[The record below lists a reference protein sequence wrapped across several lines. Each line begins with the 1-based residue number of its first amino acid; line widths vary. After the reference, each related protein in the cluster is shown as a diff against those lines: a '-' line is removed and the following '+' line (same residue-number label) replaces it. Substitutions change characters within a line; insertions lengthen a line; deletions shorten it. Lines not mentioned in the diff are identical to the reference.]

1 VADFEGFAGADLL
14 QSVEHGEGGIGGS
27 GEDFEDLKLAVG
39 EEDTI
44 GKRAAGVDGYAQV
57 DPLSSCSITASPA
70 GCRIL
75 ELYTKGA
82 DLNEIYGWLGEATRE
97 QKSTLLAAS
106 LGWMLDS
113 MDVMLYALVLGQV
126 QREMHLSAAMSGA
139 MMSVTLIAAAVG
151 GIGFGWFADRCG
163 RVRALTISVLVYSVA
178 TALCGFSHTAAEFM
192 GCRVLLGL
200 GMGGEWAS
208 GAALVAETWPGRHR
222 GKALALMQSSWAVGY
237 ALGAAIVAL
246 VMPHFGWRAVFFVG
260 VAPAL
265 IALWLRRRLREPEVW
280 RRERTQQVRVG
291 ELFRGSFGRS
301 MLVCAT
307 MNAATLFAWW
317 GLFTWVPRFLS
328 MPVAEGG
335 RGLSIVNTSVWTIVM
350 QTGTFLGYVVFG
362 YLADRFSRKYT
373 YIGYL
378 VIASLSVP
386 LFAFV
391 RNPNAL
397 LLIGPLVGFFGTG
410 YFSGFAII
418 ASELFPTWLRGS
430 AMGFVY
436 NIGRVVSAA
445 SPYLIGRVSEHA
457 GLNYALCLTS
467 AAFLLAALI
476 ATALRLPATPESV

>member
-1 VADFEGFAGADLL
+1 MNA
-14 QSVEHGEGGIGGS
+14 
-27 GEDFEDLKLAVG
+27 
-39 EEDTI
+39 
-44 GKRAAGVDGYAQV
+44 
-57 DPLSSCSITASPA
+57 
-70 GCRIL
+70 
-75 ELYTKGA
+75 
-82 DLNEIYGWLGEATRE
+82 IYGWLAEASRD
-97 QKSTLLAAS
+97 QKRTMLAAS

-126 QREMHLSAAMSGA
+126 QRELHLSAAMSGA
-139 MMSVTLIAAAVG
+139 MMSVTLIAAAIG

-163 RVRALTISVLVYSVA
+163 RVRALTISVLVYSIA
-178 TALCGFSHTAAEFM
+178 TALCGLSHTAAEFM
-192 GCRVLLGL
+192 LCRVLLGL

-208 GAALVAETWPGRHR
+208 GAALVAETWPARHR
-222 GKALALMQSSWAVGY
+222 GKALAVVQSSWAVGY

-260 VAPAL
+260 IAPAL
-265 IALWLRRRLREPEVW
+265 ITLWLRRSLREPETW
-280 RRERTQQVRVG
+280 RQERTSQPRAGQ
-291 ELFRGSFGRS
+291 LLRGTLGRS

-350 QTGTFLGYVVFG
+350 QVGTFLGYVVFG

-378 VIASLSVP
+378 LIAALLVP
-386 LFAFV
+386 VFAFV

-410 YFSGFAII
+410 YFSGFAVI
-418 ASELFPTWLRGS
+418 ASELFPTALRAS

-436 NIGRVVSAA
+436 NIGRVISAA
-445 SPYLIGRVSEHA
+445 APFLIGNVSEHA
-457 GLNYALCLTS
+457 GLSYALCITS

-476 ATALRLPATPESV
+476 ATALRLSATPPSLNRTISASGPD